1 MQHKLPLLALLLFLA
16 LPARAASIA
25 ESDDGPR
32 RTLKAAFA
40 NSFLV
45 GAAIDYGELRDTSSV
60 LHNMIREEFSALVC
74 ENSMK
79 ADHTEPQEGVFNF
92 AGGDA
97 VVDYAERNGQVVT
110 GHCLVWH
117 SQCPAWMF
125 RPDSTGRA
133 VDRELLIRRM
143 RNHIYTL
150 CRHYRGRV
158 KGWDVVNEAIE
169 GDGSWR
175 NSQYYR
181 ILGEEFIPLA
191 FQFAH
196 EADPEAELY
205 YNDYGMD
212 SPRKREAVVRLIR
225 NLKARGLR
233 IDAVGMQSHLS
244 LWTDLDEYE
253 RSIEAF
259 AAEGVKVMATELD
272 VSVLPW
278 PGEMPNADISTSF
291 EYQERYN
298 PYRNGLPDDVLA
310 QQADFYRRLFD
321 IYRRHADVI
330 SRVTFWGVHDGT
342 SWLNN
347 FPIRGRTNY
356 PLFFDRKLQRKPFVD
371 DILRDADNR
380 DAQNLEMQ

>member
-1 MQHKLPLLALLLFLA
+1 MHHILTLFALFL
-16 LPARAASIA
+16 LGLSSRAASIS
-25 ESDDGPR
+25 EGGDSPC
-32 RTLKAAFA
+32 RTLKATFA
-40 NSFLV
+40 DDFLI

-60 LHNMIREEFSALVC
+60 LHTLIRNEFSALVC

-92 AGGDA
+92 AAGDA

-133 VDRELLIRRM
+133 LPSDGESGVVGRELLIRRM

-205 YNDYGMD
+205 YNDYSMD

-244 LWTDLDEYE
+244 LWTDLNEYE

-298 PYRNGLPDDVLA
+298 PYREALPADVLA
-310 QQADFYRRLFD
+310 QQGDFYRRLFD
-321 IYRRHADVI
+321 IYRRHAADI
-330 SRVTFWGVHDGT
+330 TRVTFWGVHDGT

-356 PLFFDRKLQRKPFVD
+356 PLFFDRNLQRKPFVD
-371 DILRDADNR
+371 DILRDAVKK
-380 DAQNLEMQ
+380 

>member
-1 MQHKLPLLALLLFLA
+1 MKHILPLLSLALLNCFPPKGWA
-16 LPARAASIA
+16 QH
-25 ESDDGPR
+25 
-32 RTLKAAFA
+32 TLKDAFA
-40 NSFLV
+40 DDFLV
-45 GAAIDYGELRDTSSV
+45 GAAIDYGELRDTSAV
-60 LHNMIREEFSALVC
+60 LHELIRNEFSALVC

-79 ADHTEPQEGVFNF
+79 ADHTEPHEGVFHF

-97 VVDYAERNGQVVT
+97 VVDYAQRNGQVVT

-125 RPDSTGRA
+125 GSDSTGRP
-133 VDRELLIRRM
+133 VDREMLIGRM
-143 RNHIYTL
+143 RNHIYTV
-150 CRHYRGRV
+150 CGHYRDKV

-175 NSQYYR
+175 MSEYYR
-181 ILGEEFIPLA
+181 ILGDEFIALA

-196 EADPEAELY
+196 EADPDAELY
-205 YNDYGMD
+205 YNDYSME
-212 SPRKREAVVRLIR
+212 SPCKREAVVRLIR

-233 IDAVGMQSHLS
+233 IDAIGMQSHLS
-244 LWTDLDEYE
+244 LWTNLDEYE

-278 PGEMPNADISTSF
+278 PGSVNPELVEGPNADISTSF

-298 PYRNGLPDDVLA
+298 PYRDGLPDDVQA
-310 QQADFYRRLFD
+310 QQADFYRRLFA

-330 SRVTFWGVHDGT
+330 TRVTFWGVHDGT

-356 PLFFDRKLQRKPFVD
+356 PLLFDRNLQRKPFVD
-371 DILRDADNR
+371 EIIRDATIPAPR
-380 DAQNLEMQ
+380 

>member
-1 MQHKLPLLALLLFLA
+1 MKHILPLLSLALLIW
-16 LPARAASIA
+16 LPAK
-25 ESDDGPR
+25 GWTQH
-32 RTLKAAFA
+32 TLKEAFA
-40 NSFLV
+40 DDFLV
-45 GAAIDYGELRDTSSV
+45 GAAIDYGELRDTSAV
-60 LHNMIREEFSALVC
+60 LHELIRSEFSAIVC

-79 ADHTEPQEGVFNF
+79 ADHTEPREDIFNL

-117 SQCPAWMF
+117 SQCPSWMF
-125 RPDSTGRA
+125 GPDSTGRPI
-133 VDRELLIRRM
+133 DREMLIRRM
-143 RNHIYTL
+143 RNHIYGV
-150 CRHYRGRV
+150 CGHYRGKV

-169 GDGSWR
+169 SDGSWR
-175 NSQYYR
+175 KSEYYR
-181 ILGEEFIPLA
+181 ILGDEFIALA

-196 EADPEAELY
+196 EADPDAELY
-205 YNDYGMD
+205 YNDYGME

-233 IDAVGMQSHLS
+233 IDAIGMQSHLS

-278 PGEMPNADISTSF
+278 PGSVNPELVEGPNADISTSF

-298 PYRNGLPDDVLA
+298 PYRDGLPDDVLA
-310 QQADFYRRLFD
+310 QQADFYRHLFA

-330 SRVTFWGVHDGT
+330 TRITFWGVHDGT

-356 PLFFDRKLQRKPFVD
+356 PLLFDRNLQRKPFVD
-371 DILRDADNR
+371 EIIRDATTPTHR
-380 DAQNLEMQ
+380 

>member
-1 MQHKLPLLALLLFLA
+1 MHHILPLISLPLLFGLA
-16 LPARAASIA
+16 TNG
-25 ESDDGPR
+25 GPR
-32 RTLKAAFA
+32 RTLRDAFA
-40 NSFLV
+40 DDFLV
-45 GAAIDYGELRDTSSV
+45 GTAIDYGELRDTTSA
-60 LHNMIREEFSALVC
+60 LHELIRSEFSAIVC

-79 ADHTEPQEGVFNF
+79 ASFTEPREGHFNF

-97 VVDYAERNGQVVT
+97 VVNYAQRNGQVVT
-110 GHCLVWH
+110 GHCLIWH

-125 RPDSTGRA
+125 GPDSTSRP
-133 VDRELLIRRM
+133 VDREILIRRM
-143 RNHIYTL
+143 RNHIYGV
-150 CRHYRGRV
+150 CRHYRGKV

-175 NSQYYR
+175 KSEFYR
-181 ILGEEFIPLA
+181 ILGDDFIGLA

-196 EADPEAELY
+196 EADPDAELY
-205 YNDYGMD
+205 YNDYGLD

-225 NLKARGLR
+225 SLKARGLR

-244 LWTDLDEYE
+244 HWTNLDEYE

-278 PGEMPNADISTSF
+278 PGSVNPELVEGPNADISTSF

-298 PYRNGLPDDVLA
+298 PYRDGLPDDVLS
-310 QQADFYRRLFD
+310 QQADFYRHLFA

-330 SRVTFWGVHDGT
+330 TRVTFWGVHDGI

-347 FPIRGRTNY
+347 FPVRGRTNY
-356 PLFFDRKLQRKPFVD
+356 PLLFDRNLQRKPFVEE
-371 DILRDADNR
+371 IIRDA
-380 DAQNLEMQ
+380 ATPSQQ